1 MLDVAGGILIVLAL
15 LCAVVIGVAKFDR
28 ASITANKAIAK
39 EDRLKGGAI
48 LLGVVG
54 FVVWLLFVR

>member
-15 LCAVVIGVAKFDR
+15 LAAVVVALAKFEQ
-28 ASITANKAIAK
+28 ASMTAGHFAA

-48 LLGVVG
+48 LVGVVG
-54 FVVWLLFVR
+54 FVVWLLFGR